1 MHRQMALVVEDDPP
15 ESEPLA
21 DRFGDAYKLKFQMRN
36 QRHIPQNDHSIVEA
50 VKNQM
55 LIQGWA

>member
-1 MHRQMALVVEDDPP
+1 MALVVEDDPS

-36 QRHIPQNDHSIVEA
+36 QRHIPQNDHSVEEA